1 MRNRCYVI
9 KNTRNKRWDAR
20 GFTLI
25 EAIATLVLITIIAAM
40 AGLGIVEITKQYL
53 FAQKAGE
60 TAQVSQVAMA
70 RMVKELTLI
79 RSGTSNGATSITF
92 STPTAAGRTIGWTG
106 GNTGSFVKPILMN
119 SQPLIENV
127 QNLTLRY
134 YDAFD
139 GADTG
144 SYSQTSTVMIG
155 ISFTVTG
162 ADGITSTFTGR
173 AFVRN

>member
-1 MRNRCYVI
+1 MI
-9 KNTRNKRWDAR
+9 KNARNKRWDAR

-127 QNLTLRY
+127 QNLTLQY
-134 YDAFD
+134 FNSYD
-139 GADTG
+139 DTVLNRP
-144 SYSQTSTVMIG
+144 YSQTSTVMIG

>member
-1 MRNRCYVI
+1 MI
-9 KNTRNKRWDAR
+9 KNTRNKRLDAR

-25 EAIATLVLITIIAAM
+25 EVIATLVLITIIATM

-79 RSGTSNGATSITF
+79 RSGTSAGATSITF
-92 STPTAAGRTIGWTG
+92 STPAAAGRTISWTG
-106 GNTGSFVKPILMN
+106 GNSGSFVKPILMN

-134 YDAFD
+134 YNAYD
-139 GADTG
+139 GTDTG
-144 SYSQTSTVMIG
+144 SYNQTSTVLIG

-162 ADGITSTFTGR
+162 ADGINSTFTGR